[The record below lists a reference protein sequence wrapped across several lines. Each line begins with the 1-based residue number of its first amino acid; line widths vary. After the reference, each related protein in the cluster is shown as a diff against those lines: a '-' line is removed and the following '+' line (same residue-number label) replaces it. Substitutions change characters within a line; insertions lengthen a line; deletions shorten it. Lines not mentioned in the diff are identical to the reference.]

1 MHDPTASTS
10 ESVEDRELEELL
22 EQAFDAPP
30 VPRSLLKRVDQVVH
44 QEWGTSPQLADSAI
58 DKLQGGF
65 VRGARWFRSL
75 PIAAAVVLIVVLTL
89 CFQLSSPT
97 YAWSTMV
104 SALDNAGLVE
114 IEQNGTLR
122 WLSLGDQQAGEVTS
136 RSVLLLDGTK
146 NVLLRHSSHAT
157 FVERRSL
164 PTSRLASRDRL
175 ILAFLMGDAAQAKSM
190 EYLREAR
197 ISGERSRAVM
207 ANGTSQIELT
217 VNLECGDQKALLTV
231 LVDPKS
237 HLPQQSRFVP
247 DSSQASTIS
256 SSGYLP
262 WRYRSNSVREIA
274 SRVSALPAAWP
285 VVDVANFSST
295 TTLDT
300 AEAVLPASNASDP
313 GATST
318 VVADTKQNTQVT
330 VAIPPQIAHPVT
342 TPDEAYHGDLAVA
355 ASQWKPV
362 AIRQSVTGNRTQDL
376 DALMSRLWSEN
387 QIQAVPEAA
396 PEELLRRV
404 YLDLV
409 GRTPSVT
416 EVRNYLKD
424 TSPNRYEQLVQRLLD
439 SPDHASHLAARFRS
453 FLIPEGVDLTN
464 FGGIEAFERW
474 LSEQFTSGQSYDQTV
489 QQLLLAE
496 GRLVKSGPLLFYSA
510 TRLEP
515 DQLAGRTA
523 RVFLGMRL
531 ECAQC
536 HDHPFEPWKQEDFWG
551 FAAFFGR
558 ISRPQGKLE
567 TVSKVMQVRDINRG
581 EVSMPDS
588 KAPVAPKFLN
598 GDSHLES
605 DQTVARR
612 RQLTQWLTGKDNP
625 YFARATANR
634 VWSMLFGKGIVN
646 PVDDFGV
653 GNPPLSAELL
663 DLLAGQ
669 FIESNFDL
677 QALFRTIA
685 LSQAYRRS
693 SGAEDNSETRLDWFA
708 QMNVKMLTAEQVY
721 DCITVATMPSSGTTD
736 AAIGLVNRYGNSS
749 REAFLREFRTP
760 SGRSTEYQ
768 GGIPQSLTLMNGA
781 LVDGAT
787 GLQSSGLLKSLEA
800 PFFSRD
806 QRIEILYFATLSRS
820 PKPSEMELLNQFI
833 ADDAAGPPLRE
844 ALSDV
849 LWALL
854 NSAEFTMNH

>member
-1 MHDPTASTS
+1 MHDPTTTPS
-10 ESVEDRELEELL
+10 ETVEDREFEELL
-22 EQAFDAPP
+22 SQAFDAPS
-30 VPRSLLKRVDQVVH
+30 VPRSLLKRIDQVVE
-44 QEWGTSPQLADSAI
+44 QEWGASPRLADSAA
-58 DKLQGGF
+58 DKLHRGL
-65 VRGARWFRSL
+65 VRGTRWFRTL
-75 PIAAAVVLIVVLTL
+75 PIAAAVVLIVALTVF
-89 CFQLSSPT
+89 FQTSSPV
-97 YAWSTMV
+97 YAWNTMLT
-104 SALDNAGLVE
+104 ALGHAGLVE
-114 IEQNGTLR
+114 IEQNGTVR
-122 WLSLGDQQAGEVTS
+122 WLSLSEQQAGETTS
-136 RSVLLLDGTK
+136 RSAVLLDGTK
-146 NVLLRHSSHAT
+146 NVILRRSSQAS

-164 PTSRLASRDRL
+164 PSAGLGAQDRL
-175 ILAFLMGDAAQAKSM
+175 VLAFLMGDAAQAKSV
-190 EYLREAR
+190 EFLQGAR
-197 ISGERSRAVM
+197 VSGEHSRLVEVD
-207 ANGTSQIELT
+207 GTSQIELT
-217 VNLECGDQKALLTV
+217 VNLESGDQTALLTV
-231 LVDPKS
+231 LVDPQS
-237 HLPQQSRFVP
+237 QLPLQSRFEP
-247 DSSQASTIS
+247 HPAAAIPSSAEF
-256 SSGYLP
+256 LP
-262 WRYRSNSVREIA
+262 WKYRSDSDTALA
-274 SRVSALPAAWP
+274 SRLAAIPASLP
-285 VVDVANFSST
+285 VVDVEAFTSTTMLANAQAPAIDTNSSST
-295 TTLDT
+295 PV
-300 AEAVLPASNASDP
+300 AAVTHPNKD
-313 GATST
+313 
-318 VVADTKQNTQVT
+318 TQVAQAT
-330 VAIPPQIAHPVT
+330 PLEIAPP
-342 TPDEAYHGDLAVA
+342 EAAPSEPYHGNLEVP
-355 ASQWKPV
+355 ASQWKAVEVRPS
-362 AIRQSVTGNRTQDL
+362 ITGNRTQDL
-376 DALMSRLWSEN
+376 DALLTRLWSEN
-387 QIQAVPEAA
+387 QIQPASEAV

-416 EVRNYLKD
+416 EVRDYLKD
-424 TSPNRYEQLVQRLLD
+424 TSPVRYETLVARLLD

-453 FLIPEGVDLTN
+453 FLIPEGIDLAN
-464 FGGIEAFERW
+464 FGGIEAFEKW
-474 LSEQFTSGQSYDQTV
+474 LSEQFSSGQSYDKTV

-567 TVSKVMQVRDINRG
+567 TVSTVMQVRDINRG
-581 EVSMPDS
+581 EVTMPES
-588 KAPVAPKFLN
+588 KEPVAPKFLN
-598 GDSHLES
+598 ANAPLES
-605 DQTVARR
+605 GEAVVRR
-612 RQLTQWLTGKDNP
+612 RLLTQWLTGKENP

-677 QALFRTIA
+677 KGLFRTIA
-685 LSQAYRRS
+685 LSRAYRLS
-693 SGAEDNSETRLDWFA
+693 SGADDASEARLDWFA

-721 DCITVATMPSSGTTD
+721 DCITVATMPGSGTAD
-736 AAIGLVNRYGNSS
+736 AATGLVDRFGNST
-749 REAFLREFRTP
+749 REAFLRDFRTP

-806 QRIEILYFATLSRS
+806 QRIEILYFATLARS
-820 PKPSEMELLNQFI
+820 PKPSEKELLQQYI
-833 ADDAAGPPLRE
+833 TDSTKGAELRE

>member
-1 MHDPTASTS
+1 MP
-10 ESVEDRELEELL
+10 
-22 EQAFDAPP
+22 
-30 VPRSLLKRVDQVVH
+30 
-44 QEWGTSPQLADSAI
+44 
-58 DKLQGGF
+58 
-65 VRGARWFRSL
+65 
-75 PIAAAVVLIVVLTL
+75 
-89 CFQLSSPT
+89 
-97 YAWSTMV
+97 
-104 SALDNAGLVE
+104 
-114 IEQNGTLR
+114 
-122 WLSLGDQQAGEVTS
+122 
-136 RSVLLLDGTK
+136 
-146 NVLLRHSSHAT
+146 
-157 FVERRSL
+157 
-164 PTSRLASRDRL
+164 
-175 ILAFLMGDAAQAKSM
+175 
-190 EYLREAR
+190 
-197 ISGERSRAVM
+197 
-207 ANGTSQIELT
+207 
-217 VNLECGDQKALLTV
+217 
-231 LVDPKS
+231 
-237 HLPQQSRFVP
+237 
-247 DSSQASTIS
+247 
-256 SSGYLP
+256 
-262 WRYRSNSVREIA
+262 
-274 SRVSALPAAWP
+274 
-285 VVDVANFSST
+285 
-295 TTLDT
+295 
-300 AEAVLPASNASDP
+300 
-313 GATST
+313 
-318 VVADTKQNTQVT
+318 
-330 VAIPPQIAHPVT
+330 
-342 TPDEAYHGDLAVA
+342 
-355 ASQWKPV
+355 ASQWK
-362 AIRQSVTGNRTQDL
+362 SVEVRTSITGNRTQDL
-376 DALMSRLWSEN
+376 DALLTRLWFEN
-387 QIQAVPEAA
+387 QIQPASEAV

-416 EVRNYLKD
+416 EVRDYLKD
-424 TSPNRYEQLVQRLLD
+424 KTPDRYETLVERLLN

-453 FLIPEGVDLTN
+453 FLIPEGIDLAN
-464 FGGIEAFERW
+464 FGGIEAFEKW
-474 LSEQFTSGQSYDQTV
+474 LSEQFSSGQSYDKTV

-567 TVSKVMQVRDINRG
+567 TVSTVMQVRDINRG
-581 EVSMPDS
+581 EVTMPES
-588 KAPVAPKFLN
+588 KEPVAPKFLN
-598 GDSHLES
+598 STAPLES
-605 DQTVARR
+605 GEAVARR
-612 RQLTQWLTGKDNP
+612 RQLTKWLTGKENP

-669 FIESNFDL
+669 FIESDFDL
-677 QALFRTIA
+677 KGLFRTIA
-685 LSQAYRRS
+685 LSRAYRLS
-693 SGAEDNSETRLDWFA
+693 SGADDASEARLDWFS

-721 DCITVATMPSSGTTD
+721 DCITVATMPGSGTAN
-736 AAIGLVNRYGNSS
+736 AATGLVDRFGNSS
-749 REAFLREFRTP
+749 REAFLRDFRTP

-806 QRIEILYFATLSRS
+806 QRIEILYFATLARS
-820 PKPSEMELLNQFI
+820 PKPSEKELLQQYI
-833 ADDAAGPPLRE
+833 TEETKGAELRE